1 MKIGNG
7 WIKCSV
13 DNGAWIVT
21 TSISGNGGV
30 YFPSITNDDCNLPMN
45 AYTLTV
51 NFSITEGF
59 KDKSIY
65 CHAFHADAFSPSEL
79 TIPKVLCK

>member
-7 WIKCSV
+7 YIQCKL
-13 DNGAWIVT
+13 DNGSWTVT
-21 TSISGNGGV
+21 TVTLLGIE
-30 YFPSITNDDCNLPMN
+30 YLTITNDDCNLPMN